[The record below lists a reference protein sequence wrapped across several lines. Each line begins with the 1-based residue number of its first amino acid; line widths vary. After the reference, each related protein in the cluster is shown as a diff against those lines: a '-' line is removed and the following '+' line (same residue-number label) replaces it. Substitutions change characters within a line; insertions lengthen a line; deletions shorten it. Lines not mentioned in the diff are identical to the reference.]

1 MHRSRTLLAATL
13 TLGGV
18 LLGSRAV
25 PGRPA
30 ASGVR
35 PAAPETSFVQLGSG
49 EQAAGAFVAWPAG
62 RQVAPGIVV
71 VHEWWGLNGQIREV
85 ARKLSSQGYL
95 AIVPDLY
102 HGKVASDPMKAHELM
117 RGLED
122 AEALGTLEAAVAWVR
137 AQPRAAKS
145 RVGVLGFCMG
155 GGLAQGL
162 ALQDPGVS
170 AAVMFYGGP
179 QTDPE
184 KLAKLKGALQAHFG
198 EQDEGIPMKRVDEFR
213 AAFQKAGRSAEIYVY
228 PGAGHAFM
236 HDGLPSYRPDAAR
249 QAWARTLA
257 FFQKHLRG

>member
-13 TLGGV
+13 ILGGV
-18 LLGSRAV
+18 LLGSHAA
-25 PGRPA
+25 PGRSATAAPKPA
-30 ASGVR
+30 A
-35 PAAPETSFVQLGSG
+35 AETSFVQLGSG
-49 EQAAGAFVAWPAG
+49 EQVEGAFVSWPAG
-62 RQVAPGIVV
+62 NQAAPGIVV
-71 VHEWWGLNGQIREV
+71 VHEWWGLNGQIRQV
-85 ARKLSSQGYL
+85 AKRLSSQGYV

-102 HGKVASDPMKAHELM
+102 HGKVADDPMRAHELM

-122 AEALGTLEAAVAWVR
+122 EEALGTLEAAVAWLR
-137 AQPRAAKS
+137 AQPRGAKS

-155 GGLAQGL
+155 GGLAQNL

-198 EQDEGIPMKRVDEFR
+198 EQDEGIPIKRVDEFR

-257 FFQKHLRG
+257 FLQKHLRG